1 MSVSPLKDGEAG
13 KSTRSLREAI
23 LDINNEGDLNYF
35 IASHASQVP
44 PRPAEIKYERHPVS
58 APPLE
63 QIIDNHTDIYT

>member
-1 MSVSPLKDGEAG
+1 MSVSPLKDQAGEAG

-35 IASHASQVP
+35 IASYSSQVP

-58 APPLE
+58 KPA
-63 QIIDNHTDIYT
+63 